1 MAAGEA
7 RIHEFPPF
15 PVASISDI
23 EYSMLGVMRDRTDGV
38 SSIKELKERLDDKL
52 GKVTPRSNVKY
63 YLDNLQKMGLVR
75 TERDKKELNIK
86 LTKVGELFADSKS
99 EV

>member
-1 MAAGEA
+1 
-7 RIHEFPPF
+7 
-15 PVASISDI
+15 
-23 EYSMLGVMRDRTDGV
+23 L
-38 SSIKELKERLDDKL
+38 KELIDDKL